1 MRGGEPMFSPIF
13 IDLVLFVLFLLV
25 IRLILFY
32 LFVGKGVLIH

>member
-1 MRGGEPMFSPIF
+1 MFSPIF

-32 LFVGKGVLIH
+32 LFVGKGDR